1 MMQADSSPPPSTI
14 IKVGVVMI
22 FVSLALFILNIMVVD
37 QNTVGSFS
45 DVKRTL
51 RFLGNFLLSLQLIAS
66 LINCYWAYW
75 GTNHLSFN
83 SILIIIL
90 ELISITI
97 SSIVMINNK
106 RLLNV
111 YIISSIVMMTVY
123 IAREMKSNH
132 FLNFYNALATL
143 LISIVCFVYEVG
155 VFIVLYNLMGVRVEE
170 GQESED
176 GADPSCRLEV

>member
-1 MMQADSSPPPSTI
+1 MSSDYSLEYPPSTI

-75 GTNHLSFN
+75 GTNHLTFT

-97 SSIVMINNK
+97 ASIGILGVM
-106 RLLNV
+106 
-111 YIISSIVMMTVY
+111 
-123 IAREMKSNH
+123 
-132 FLNFYNALATL
+132 
-143 LISIVCFVYEVG
+143 
-155 VFIVLYNLMGVRVEE
+155 
-170 GQESED
+170 
-176 GADPSCRLEV
+176 